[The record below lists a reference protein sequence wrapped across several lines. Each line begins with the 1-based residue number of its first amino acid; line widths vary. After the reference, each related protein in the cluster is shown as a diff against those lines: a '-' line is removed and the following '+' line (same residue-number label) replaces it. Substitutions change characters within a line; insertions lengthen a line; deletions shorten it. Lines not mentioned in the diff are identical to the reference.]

1 MTKPKMEKVQ
11 SSKFKFSKWK
21 NDETEKVQSSQFKFS
36 KWPISY
42 LALERR
48 AEVEVVVFV
57 FVVVVFLV
65 VSVRL

>member
-1 MTKPKMEKVQ
+1 MTKPK
-11 SSKFKFSKWK
+11 
-21 NDETEKVQSSQFKFS
+21 KVQSSQFKFS